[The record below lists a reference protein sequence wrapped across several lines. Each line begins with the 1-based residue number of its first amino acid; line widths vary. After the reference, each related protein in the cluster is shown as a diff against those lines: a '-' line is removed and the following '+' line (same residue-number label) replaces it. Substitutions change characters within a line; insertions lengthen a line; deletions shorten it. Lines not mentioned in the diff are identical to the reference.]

1 MPVHGSALDA
11 VRPYILIDS
20 YPPYPDHRTE
30 VDTASNGVVTRKRL
44 CAGTRASPNVRSRP
58 TSVLKLILA
67 VPVPANDGSI
77 GKEHADKRPA
87 NFDEALLVLAKE
99 MVMTLTKR
107 GLLAATAGVATGVA
121 LRPLRAQTTKLRFG
135 VGPLLPSPT
144 DTVKAYTPIFDHL
157 AKQLGVDYSL
167 VSTTDWAGM
176 AVAMG
181 SGQLDI
187 AWMGPWGY
195 IIANNHA
202 DCTAIATV
210 KYDEKPT
217 YLGIIIAKPDL
228 NVSKFPDDTK
238 GMTMSFADVGSTSG
252 WLIPTYYAKEVW
264 KIDPRSFWVYHE
276 GSTHAANEIA
286 VSSGQIDL
294 ATDFDRNRTAMIES
308 GKVKP
313 DANKIVWTS
322 VPLPND
328 AIAVPKGTSSD
339 LTQHIIAVLT
349 AITPDQAKELL
360 PPHYTGFIASNH
372 AFYAPIEKAGLA
384 VGKIKS
390 KT

>member
-1 MPVHGSALDA
+1 MIV
-11 VRPYILIDS
+11 
-20 YPPYPDHRTE
+20 
-30 VDTASNGVVTRKRL
+30 
-44 CAGTRASPNVRSRP
+44 
-58 TSVLKLILA
+58 
-67 VPVPANDGSI
+67 
-77 GKEHADKRPA
+77 
-87 NFDEALLVLAKE
+87 
-99 MVMTLTKR
+99 TKR
-107 GLLAATAGVATGVA
+107 GLLAATASLVTGVG
-121 LRPLRAQTTKLRFG
+121 LRPVRAQTTKLRFG

-144 DTVKAYTPIFDHL
+144 DTIKAYTPVFAHL

-181 SGQLDI
+181 SGQLDV

-195 IIANNHA
+195 IIANNKT

-210 KYDEKPT
+210 KYNEKPS
-217 YLGIIIAKPDL
+217 YFAIIIAKPDL
-228 NVSKFPDDTK
+228 KITKFPDDTK
-238 GMTMSFADVGSTSG
+238 GMTISFADVGSTSG
-252 WLIPTYYAKEVW
+252 WLIPTYYTKEVW

-294 ATDFDRNRTAMIES
+294 ATDFDRNRTAMIE
-308 GKVKP
+308 GGMVKP

-322 VPLPND
+322 NPLPND
-328 AIAVPKGTSSD
+328 AIVVPQGTSSD
-339 LTQHIIAVLT
+339 LSGHIVEILT
-349 AITPDQAKELL
+349 AITPDQAKVLL

-372 AFYAPIEKAGLA
+372 AFYTLIEKAGIA